1 MQLNY
6 LWGVEIN
13 TKMYVYDIENIALWY
28 AFVLTKVYE
37 MKISSPT
44 HQFSSVFEP
53 PKRKWKELQSM
64 NVWAFIA
71 LLIKACGSNFKIP
84 KEKKNPCVSYFMGKL
99 MEVIVR
105 QIS

>member
-1 MQLNY
+1 
-6 LWGVEIN
+6 
-13 TKMYVYDIENIALWY
+13 
-28 AFVLTKVYE
+28 
-37 MKISSPT
+37 
-44 HQFSSVFEP
+44 
-53 PKRKWKELQSM
+53 M

-71 LLIKACGSNFKIP
+71 LLIKACGSNFP

>member
-1 MQLNY
+1 
-6 LWGVEIN
+6 
-13 TKMYVYDIENIALWY
+13 
-28 AFVLTKVYE
+28 
-37 MKISSPT
+37 
-44 HQFSSVFEP
+44 
-53 PKRKWKELQSM
+53 M

-99 MEVIVR
+99 MEVIVP

>member
-1 MQLNY
+1 
-6 LWGVEIN
+6 
-13 TKMYVYDIENIALWY
+13 
-28 AFVLTKVYE
+28 

-53 PKRKWKELQSM
+53 PKRKWKKLQSM

-84 KEKKNPCVSYFMGKL
+84 KEKKNPCVSYFMAKL